1 MQGFSS
7 EFGWGLQI
15 EAKEPVMIRS
25 WALSFLVPRFAARQR
40 LLPHDRQRR
49 WAGEQ
54 GLSHLLMN
62 GYHVASLS
70 EDP

>member
-1 MQGFSS
+1 
-7 EFGWGLQI
+7 
-15 EAKEPVMIRS
+15 MIRS